1 MKRHY
6 YFVFFSLLL
15 IAASCKKTE
24 EVEKQGPDVFQLQL
38 SQTEISV
45 NAGEES
51 EVDVTILKDN
61 QPFDPGFDYETNY
74 TVTVVE
80 NNTNDSAYS
89 FAGIHPS
96 IRFVAPQKPGTI
108 KVAVQLFLDG
118 IKRAKPAYLTVN
130 VVSKP
135 VTYDFLIASPL
146 GLTSVFDFNA
156 GKYYSANGFLFNLN
170 TNQLEPI
177 DYSAIRTGAFLDG
190 ISDEGELL
198 FIRTQARA
206 IVLNTSTN
214 QAQTIPLQFGASKL
228 ALFRKT
234 LVYSNDA
241 FAIGRILPNGNEEL
255 FYNIRATNIIQQANG
270 FIAYGGSNGYA
281 FATDTSTTYNTFSLP
296 EPATFVTK
304 INGKH
309 YLVGNQNIYSSINGI
324 NNWVKIGLIPKH
336 SSGSTPNVY
345 VTVNGFYFAFRFEKT
360 IYITSDLNTVNY
372 VEYKTPVSFIDIEP
386 LPNKK
391 ILFTNYFPVI
401 TGVFNP

>member
-6 YFVFFSLLL
+6 YIVFFSLLL
-15 IAASCKKTE
+15 IVASCKKTE
-24 EVEKQGPDVFQLQL
+24 EVEQQGPDVFQLQL
-38 SQTEISV
+38 SQTEITV

-51 EVDVTILKDN
+51 KVDVTILKDN

-135 VTYDFLIASPL
+135 VMYNFLASSRL

-156 GKYYSANGFLFNLN
+156 GKYYLANQFLFNLN

-177 DYSAIRTGAFLDG
+177 NYSTVRTEAYLDG

-198 FIRTQARA
+198 FIGTQARA
-206 IVLNTSTN
+206 IVLNTNTN
-214 QAQTIPLQFGASKL
+214 QTQTIPLQFGASKL

-234 LVYSNDA
+234 LVYSNGA
-241 FAIGRILPNGNEEL
+241 FALGRILPNGNEEV
-255 FYNIRATNIIQQANG
+255 FYNVSATNIIQQANG

-345 VTVNGFYFAFRFEKT
+345 VTVNGFYFAFPAQKT
-360 IYITSDLNTVNY
+360 IYITNDLNTLNY

-391 ILFTNYFPVI
+391 ILFTNNISFI